1 MLDWLTWP
9 ADFLLNT
16 AAVVE
21 RWFVSGDSTNFGVIR
36 MMLAVLLL
44 AAVVSLI
51 VYGQWLVQWLVQN
64 WRRNG
69 KLRESTVTPTRPEN
83 SNSISGS

>member
-21 RWFVSGDSTNFGVIR
+21 RWFVSGDSTNFGVIQ
-36 MMLAVLLL
+36 MMTAVLLL

-51 VYGQWLVQWLVQN
+51 VYWQWLVQWLINIGGRV
-64 WRRNG
+64 G
-69 KLRESTVTPTRPEN
+69 KFR
-83 SNSISGS
+83 